1 MRKYN
6 ITYSCGHEGRI
17 DSFGKIAN
25 REKKVV
31 LIVLCFTIALM
42 FCSCNFLNPILRNES
57 NSKGSYVLCD
67 RQKKILKQEGLP
79 LDYEELDDSQKNAI
93 DSIED
98 IFKYLDKTYP
108 KEKFEYSGY
117 VPYST
122 LEPEHLIVES
132 QYGEVTVNRYVSTY
146 LPNFLSSFD
155 DDFKTVKAADIYA
168 TVVDDYLAKKYDTD
182 KYLVDVSVSKYLDD
196 TFDTKTITQNCNGCV
211 YLYVDDSLGLKIFKD
226 ISKDLVDFMKN
237 NTGDM
242 LVEADIELINSSDFS
257 MNISEDFDNGLS
269 TDVIK
274 KHIEY
279 YRNDSEEK
287 VYEVKGEWYEIIWFS
302 TNVIRTDNIKTN
314 YEI

>member
-1 MRKYN
+1 M
-6 ITYSCGHEGRI
+6 
-17 DSFGKIAN
+17 
-25 REKKVV
+25 KKVV

-42 FCSCNFLNPILRNES
+42 FCSCNFINPILRNNS

-79 LDYEELDDSQKNAI
+79 LDYEKLDDMQKSAI
-93 DSIED
+93 ECIED

-146 LPNFLSSFD
+146 LPGFPSSFD

-182 KYLVDVSVSKYLDD
+182 KYLVDVYASEYLDD
-196 TFDTKTITQNCNGCV
+196 TFDPKTITEKCDCCV
-211 YLYVDDSLGLKIFKD
+211 YLYVDDSLGLKIFRD

-237 NTGDM
+237 NTGD
-242 LVEADIELINSSDFS
+242 LPVEADIELINSSDFS

-269 TDVIK
+269 TNVIK
-274 KHIEY
+274 KHIEF
-279 YRNDSEEK
+279 YRRDGKEK
-287 VYEVKGEWYEIIWFS
+287 VYEVKRE
-302 TNVIRTDNIKTN
+302 
-314 YEI
+314 

>member
-1 MRKYN
+1 MEWVVNNMKRKVFILCLLFVMSVIFGGCSIPNLILNNKTESYK
-6 ITYSCGHEGRI
+6 YSLT
-17 DSFGKIAN
+17 A
-25 REKKVV
+25 
-31 LIVLCFTIALM
+31 
-42 FCSCNFLNPILRNES
+42 
-57 NSKGSYVLCD
+57 
-67 RQKKILKQEGLP
+67 RQKQILKQEGLP
-79 LDYEELDDSQKNAI
+79 LDYEKLDDTQKSAI
-93 DSIED
+93 ECIED

-132 QYGEVTVNRYVSTY
+132 QYGEVTVNRYVSTDS
-146 LPNFLSSFD
+146 PNDPPTFK

-168 TVVDDYLAKKYDTD
+168 TVIDDYLAKKYDTD

-196 TFDTKTITQNCNGCV
+196 TFDTKTITQNCNCCV

-287 VYEVKGEWYEIIWFS
+287 VYEVKGE
-302 TNVIRTDNIKTN
+302 
-314 YEI
+314 